1 MEYLSLSLS
10 PPSLFLSRKVF
21 RLCRVS
27 ALFFRMY
34 QIVKEKKIEK
44 RRKREKGKRNG
55 KEG

>member
-1 MEYLSLSLS
+1 
-10 PPSLFLSRKVF
+10 
-21 RLCRVS
+21 
-27 ALFFRMY
+27 MY